1 MPMDERI
8 LIVAPIGADAAN
20 LSSVLKAA
28 NMTPAACHN
37 LAGLVAEL
45 GRGCG
50 TAVLTEEA
58 LNDSGHI
65 ELSRWLTNQD
75 PWSDVPIILIM
86 DGGTRPMAEVEA
98 ARLIGSRAN
107 VTIIDRPLR
116 RTTLLSATKSALKAR
131 RRQYEVRNLLAER
144 DQLLSTLEQRV
155 SERTATLRQL
165 NTELESF
172 SYSVSHDLRSP
183 LRALRSYAEILCHD
197 FKEGLPEEA
206 RHYLDRIAR
215 SVERMDRLTQDVLSL
230 SRLSKSD
237 IVLDVHDLGP
247 FLAELID
254 EYPALSAVKDKL
266 ELRSPLGEVVAHG
279 PSLAQCFSNLLHNA
293 VKFVPADRV
302 PRIRVYSKTYAD
314 RRVVYV
320 EDNGIGIDPRHH
332 SRIFGIFERVGP
344 VDVAGT
350 GIGLAIAKKAVERM
364 GGTIG
369 VDSSPGD
376 GARFWVDLQAAPA
389 VPAAE
394 RVDGA
399 PVALAALPRENEIS
413 QKS

>member
-8 LIVAPIGADAAN
+8 LILTPFGGDAAN

-28 NMTPAACHN
+28 NMTPVACHN

-98 ARLIGSRAN
+98 VRLIGSRAN

-116 RTTLLSATKSALKAR
+116 RSALLSAIKSALKAR

-144 DQLLSTLEQRV
+144 EQLLSTLEQRV
-155 SERTATLRQL
+155 FERTATLRQL

-183 LRALRSYAEILCHD
+183 LRSLQAYAEILCHD
-197 FKEGLPEEA
+197 FKESLPEEA

-237 IVLDVHDLGP
+237 IVLGVHDLGP
-247 FLAELID
+247 FLTELIE
-254 EYPALSAVKDKL
+254 EYPTLSAAKDQVQ
-266 ELRSPLGEVVAHG
+266 LRLPLGEVVAHG
-279 PSLAQCFSNLLHNA
+279 PSLTQCFSNLLHNA
-293 VKFVPADRV
+293 IKFVPADRV
-302 PRIRVYSKTYAD
+302 PRIRIYSETYAD

-369 VDSSPGD
+369 VDSSPGN
-376 GARFWVDLQAAPA
+376 GARFWVDLQA

-394 RVDGA
+394 RVDRA
-399 PVALAALPRENEIS
+399 PAASAALPRENEIS